1 MTVERGSDKHSPLV
15 DDQLKHETEGL
26 VRAGRS
32 THAEEW
38 KDAEPSGEDQP
49 DADLMPDGTLHG
61 GTPDGMAA
69 DDVEGRAELAG
80 FIGKEAYPLVRE
92 QILDLVIDRQ
102 APDRVIDLVRRLP
115 SGREFENIND
125 VWTSVGGHVE
135 SERF

>member
-1 MTVERGSDKHSPLV
+1 MERGSDKHSPLV

-26 VRAGRS
+26 VRSGHG

-49 DADLMPDGTLHG
+49 DADLAPSGTLHG
-61 GTPDGMAA
+61 GAPEGMAA

-80 FIGKEAYPLVRE
+80 FIGKSAYPMVRE

-102 APDRVIDLVRRLP
+102 APTRVVDLVRRLP
-115 SGREFENIND
+115 AGREFENIND
-125 VWTSVGGHVE
+125 VWTAVGGHVE
-135 SERF
+135 SNRF

>member
-1 MTVERGSDKHSPLV
+1 MERGSDKHSPMV

-49 DADLMPDGTLHG
+49 DADLAPDGTLVG
-61 GTPDGMAA
+61 GTPDGMAP

-80 FIGKEAYPLVRE
+80 FIGKEAYPMVRE
-92 QILDLVIDRQ
+92 QILNLVIDNQ
-102 APDRVIDLVRRLP
+102 APDRVIDLVRQLP
-115 SGREFENIND
+115 SGREFTNMND
-125 VWTSVGGHVE
+125 VWTAVGGHVE
-135 SERF
+135 SDRF